1 MMTLTKL
8 NDVYE
13 DWLTGGGVF
22 SDLNN
27 LEVPWKDETKPN
39 LPLILDMTYHGAHSG
54 DKNISPLVYKIMNTE
69 GVTTPKDKLA
79 SVIYNMFG
87 DKWAREWE
95 IMQAEY
101 NPIENYNMV
110 ETETP
115 AEVTHTITPAET
127 TQTITPA
134 GTTNTTRPAE
144 TTTTDKPAKVTTE
157 NGISAFNSSGYSD
170 DTKTTV
176 TGDNNDKG
184 SSTLTVNVAGSD
196 TFRVDSAGTNTVD
209 VDAAGTDILT
219 VQNDRELTRSG
230 NIGTTTTQMMIE
242 SELKLREWL
251 YFEHVFKDIDNILTL
266 SIY

>member
-8 NDVYE
+8 NDVYDE
-13 DWLTGGGVF
+13 WLTGGGVF

-27 LEVPWKDETKPN
+27 LDVPWKDETKPT
-39 LPLILDMTYHGAHSG
+39 LAATLDMTYHGAHSG
-54 DKNISPLVYKIMNTE
+54 DKNISPLVYKIMNAE
-69 GVTTPKDKLA
+69 GVTTPKAKLA
-79 SVIYNMFG
+79 DILFNMFG
-87 DKWAREWE
+87 DKWVRDWE
-95 IMQAEY
+95 IMQSEY

-115 AEVTHTITPAET
+115 AEITHTITPAET
-127 TQTITPA
+127 TETITPA
-134 GTTNTTRPAE
+134 GTTNTTKPAE
-144 TTTTDKPAKVTTE
+144 TTTTSKPAKITTE
-157 NGISAFNSSGYSD
+157 NEISAFNSSSYSD
-170 DTKTTV
+170 DTKVTV

-184 SSTLTVNVAGSD
+184 STQLTVNIAGSD
-196 TFRVDSAGTNTVD
+196 TFRVDTAGTNSVD
-209 VDAAGTDILT
+209 VDTAGSDVLT

>member
-8 NDVYE
+8 NDIYE

-27 LEVPWKDETKPN
+27 LDVPWKDETKPN

-54 DKNISPLVYKIMNTE
+54 DKNISPLVYKIMNAE

-79 SVIYNMFG
+79 SVIYNMFS

-115 AEVTHTITPAET
+115 AEITHTITPAET
-127 TQTITPA
+127 TETITPA
-134 GTTNTTRPAE
+134 E
-144 TTTTDKPAKVTTE
+144 TTIETKPAKTTVE
-157 NGISAFNSSGYSD
+157 NDVSAFNSGDYAD
-170 DTKTTV
+170 NTKTTT
-176 TGDNNDKG
+176 TGDVNDKG
-184 SSTLTVNVAGSD
+184 VESIDVD
-196 TFRVDSAGTNTVD
+196 TAGTNKVE
-209 VDAAGTDILT
+209 VDASGSDVLT
-219 VQNDRELTRSG
+219 VQNERELTRSG
-230 NIGTTTTQMMIE
+230 NIGVTTTQMMIE